1 MSGSPEGEERVH
13 YMRLALGEAAK
24 CEPVP
29 TAFCVGCVITVPTLG
44 SDGNITQKILST
56 GYSRELTG
64 NTHAEA
70 NALAKAHA
78 LAGTEKLRKAFGDGA
93 EPSTLLR
100 SADVYTTLEPCSV
113 RLSGLAPCADALVVA
128 GIRNC
133 IIGVKEPVDFVQCEG
148 TKKLQ
153 DAGINVVWLDDL
165 EPECLTMA
173 RRGH

>member
-1 MSGSPEGEERVH
+1 MSEPPEREHLR
-13 YMRLALGEAAK
+13 YMRLALEEAAK

-29 TAFCVGCVITVPTLG
+29 TAFCVGCVITVPNLG
-44 SDGNITQKILST
+44 SDGKMTQTILST
-56 GYSRELTG
+56 GYSRELSG

-78 LAGTEKLRKAFGDGA
+78 LVGTDELRQSFGDGA

-100 SADVYTTLEPCSV
+100 LADVYTTLEPCSV
-113 RLSGLAPCADALVVA
+113 RLSGLAPCADALVAA

-133 IIGVKEPVDFVQCEG
+133 IIGVKEPADFVQCEG

-153 DAGINVVWLDDL
+153 NAGINVVWLDDL
-165 EPECLTMA
+165 EHECLSMA

>member
-1 MSGSPEGEERVH
+1 MLEQSEREERLH
-13 YMRLALGEAAK
+13 YMRLALEEAAK

-29 TAFCVGCVITVPTLG
+29 TAFCVGCVITAPALG
-44 SDGNITQKILST
+44 NDGTMTRKILST

-78 LAGTEKLRKAFGDGA
+78 LAGTEELGQAFGDGA
-93 EPSTLLR
+93 ELSTLLR
-100 SADVYTTLEPCSV
+100 LADVYTTLEPCSV
-113 RLSGLAPCADALVVA
+113 RLSGLAPCADALVSA
-128 GIRNC
+128 GVRNC
-133 IIGVKEPVDFVQCEG
+133 IIGVKEPADFVQCEG

-153 DAGINVVWLDDL
+153 DAGINVIWLDDL
-165 EPECLTMA
+165 EAECLTMA